1 MRKVAYGV
9 SMLVASVALHAACG
23 GFGTA
28 VTPESD
34 AGTDAAQ
41 ARFCPGG
48 ADALFCADFDGTD
61 ALEGWDL
68 RSEKLGGT
76 LAGIGSDPTRS
87 RLLEAAIQPVPA
99 GSTAQSEAVLLEGV
113 SRLGSRGVSVD
124 ADLDVD
130 EVEAMPNKE
139 GATTLTIAISIDP
152 PRLVSL
158 VFFAGRAGLVAVY
171 PPKEVSAPVFHAF
184 TRPERA
190 GLVHYRLETDLD
202 EGTTS
207 LSIEGIPVV
216 SNAKG
221 ITSAPIE
228 QVLVTSGIVGK
239 PASRVA
245 IRYDNYRVAKL

>member
-1 MRKVAYGV
+1 
-9 SMLVASVALHAACG
+9 MLVASVALHAACG

-87 RLLEAAIQPVPA
+87 RLLEAAIQPVPK
-99 GSTAQSEAVLLEGV
+99 GSTAQSEALLLKGV
-113 SRLGSRGVSVD
+113 SRIGSRGVSVD
-124 ADLDVD
+124 TDIDLD
-130 EVEAMPNKE
+130 EVEAMPNNE
-139 GATTLTIAISIDP
+139 GATTVTVAISIEP

-171 PPKEVSAPVFHAF
+171 PPKTVGEPVFHAF
-184 TRPERA
+184 KRPERS
-190 GLVHYRLETDLD
+190 GLVHYRLEADLD
-202 EGTTS
+202 TGTTS
-207 LSIEGIPVV
+207 LAIAGVPVL
-216 SNAKG
+216 SDAKG
-221 ITSAPIE
+221 ITSDAVE
-228 QVLVTSGIVGK
+228 QVLVTSGLVGK

-245 IRYDNYRVAKL
+245 IRYDNYRVTKL